1 MAKIIGID
9 LGTTNSCVAI
19 MEGNKPKVI
28 ENSEGDRTTP
38 SIVAFTKDGEVLVG
52 QSAKRQAVTNPQNT
66 LAAVKRLIGRKFT
79 DEVVQRD
86 IKMVPY
92 KIVKADNGDA
102 WVEVQGKK
110 MAPPEVSAR
119 VLMKMKKTAEDYLGE
134 TVTEAVITVPAYFND
149 SQRQATKDA
158 GRIAGLNVKRIIN
171 EPTAAALAYG
181 LDKEGGD
188 RKIAVYDLGGGTFD
202 VSVIEIAEVDGERQF
217 EVLSTNGDT
226 FLGGEDFDLRVINY
240 LADEFKKESGI
251 DVRKDPLAMQ
261 RLKEASEKAKIELSS
276 SQQTE
281 INLPYITADAAGP
294 KHLNMKLTRA
304 KLESLVED
312 LVQKTIEPCRIAL
325 KDAGLTM
332 KDVGEVILVGGQTR
346 MPLVQKAVKDLF
358 GREPRK
364 DVNPDEAVAVGA
376 AIQGGVLSGDV
387 KDVLLLDVTP
397 LSLGIE
403 TLGGVM
409 TKVIE
414 KNTTIPTKAAQT
426 FSTADDNQTGV
437 TIHVLQGERDRATD
451 NKSLGRFDLT
461 DIPPA
466 PRGMPQIEVTFDI
479 DANGILNVSAKDVKT
494 GKEQRIVIKASS
506 GLSEAEIKRMVSD
519 AEAHAEEDKKFRE
532 LVAARNKADATVHTV
547 EKALADGGEKVS
559 EQDKKAANDA
569 IAAVKTAMAGDDK
582 DDIEHKTQ
590 ALEQAS
596 TDAHAA
602 DVRAAAI
609 RGRWRRGLDRRS
621 PAAVH
626 PAASRTMCSMPS
638 SKRSRRAIA
647 RRLERACALA
657 RGSAGLQDPRPRLNA
672 SEPPVHA
679 GRRFSLWGSS
689 GCGRYIA
696 RGV

>member
-19 MEGNKPKVI
+19 MEGGKPKVI

-52 QSAKRQAVTNPQNT
+52 QSAKRQAVTNPANT
-66 LAAVKRLIGRKFT
+66 VAAVKRLIGRKFS
-79 DEVVQRD
+79 DDVVQKD
-86 IKMVPY
+86 VSMVSY

-110 MAPPEVSAR
+110 MAPQEVSAR

-181 LDKEGGD
+181 LDKDGGD

-261 RLKEASEKAKIELSS
+261 RLKEAAEKAKIELSS

-281 INLPYITADAAGP
+281 INLPYITADASGP

-312 LVQKTIEPCRIAL
+312 LVQKTIAPCRVAL
-325 KDAGLTM
+325 KDAGLSM
-332 KDVGEVILVGGQTR
+332 ADVSEVILVGGQTR
-346 MPLVQKAVKDLF
+346 MPLVQKAVKDFF
-358 GREPRK
+358 GKEPRK

-376 AIQGGVLSGDV
+376 AIQGGVLAGDV

-414 KNTTIPTKAAQT
+414 KNTTIPTKASQT
-426 FSTADDNQTGV
+426 FSTAEDNQAGV
-437 TIHVLQGERDRATD
+437 TIHVLQGERERAAD
-451 NKSLGRFDLT
+451 NKSLGRFDLS

-466 PRGMPQIEVTFDI
+466 PRGMPQIEVAFDI

-506 GLSEAEIKRMVSD
+506 GLSEADIKRMVAD

-532 LVAARNKADATVHTV
+532 LVATRNKADATVHTI
-547 EKALADGGEKVS
+547 EKALKDLGDKVS
-559 EQDKKAANDA
+559 EDEKRAATDA
-569 IAAVKTAMAGDDK
+569 IAAVKAAIAGDDK

-596 TDAHAA
+596 TAILQKTYEQSAA
-602 DVRAAAI
+602 GAA
-609 RGRWRRGLDRRS
+609 G
-621 PAAVH
+621 AA
-626 PAASRTMCSMPS
+626 PGA
-638 SKRSRRAIA
+638 
-647 RRLERACALA
+647 
-657 RGSAGLQDPRPRLNA
+657 GSAPGAEAKKDDVLDAEFEEVKESDRKKA
-672 SEPPVHA
+672 
-679 GRRFSLWGSS
+679 
-689 GCGRYIA
+689 
-696 RGV
+696 

>member
-1 MAKIIGID
+1 MGKLIGID

-19 MEGNKPKVI
+19 MEGGKPKVI

-66 LAAVKRLIGRKFT
+66 VAAVKRLIGRKFT
-79 DEVVQRD
+79 DDVVKRD
-86 IKMVPY
+86 ISMVSY

-134 TVTEAVITVPAYFND
+134 PVTDAVITVPAYFND

-181 LDKEGGD
+181 LDKDGGD

-202 VSVIEIAEVDGERQF
+202 VSVIEIAAVDGERQF

-226 FLGGEDFDLRVINY
+226 FLGGEDFDQRVVNY

-312 LVQKTIEPCRIAL
+312 LVQRTIEPCRIAL
-325 KDAGLTM
+325 KDAGLSM

-358 GREPRK
+358 GKEPRK

-376 AIQGGVLSGDV
+376 AIQGGVLAGDV

-437 TIHVLQGERDRATD
+437 TIHVLQGERERSTD

-466 PRGMPQIEVTFDI
+466 PRGMPQIEVAFDI

-506 GLSEAEIKRMVSD
+506 GLTEAEIKRMVGD

-547 EKALADGGEKVS
+547 EKAIKDLGDKASDEEKKS
-559 EQDKKAANDA
+559 AAEA
-569 IAAVKTAMAGDDK
+569 IEAVKSAMSGDDREE
-582 DDIEHKTQ
+582 IERRT
-590 ALEQAS
+590 ASLEQAS
-596 TDAHAA
+596 S
-602 DVRAAAI
+602 AI
-609 RGRWRRGLDRRS
+609 
-621 PAAVH
+621 
-626 PAASRTMCSMPS
+626 
-638 SKRSRRAIA
+638 
-647 RRLERACALA
+647 
-657 RGSAGLQDPRPRLNA
+657 LQKMYQQ
-672 SEPPVHA
+672 
-679 GRRFSLWGSS
+679 SS
-689 GCGRYIA
+689 GTPGSDAGAAPGGTAPKKDDVMDAEFEEVKENDRKKA
-696 RGV
+696 